1 MRGDR
6 EDNIE
11 QIRVDS
17 PTAHKDS
24 LKLALSI
31 AAKEKFDII
40 SADVESAF
48 LQGKSLDRNVFVVP
62 PVEANQHGKLWL

>member
-6 EDNIE
+6 ELDAENI
-11 QIRVDS
+11 RADS

-31 AAKEKFDII
+31 AANENFQII
-40 SADVESAF
+40 SADI
-48 LQGKSLDRNVFVVP
+48 
-62 PVEANQHGKLWL
+62 